1 MVSKMS
7 EKVDFLSEEYKLRI
21 ENLKIEI
28 KNIWDSVWNNEKIK
42 NKQKEKEFKNRFYN
56 EILPKF
62 FENLPFN
69 TKSKLLKVYELYEE
83 DLRAFIKNNLTKN
96 HNGKKYCPK
105 IPSAKEIYKWLI
117 LNKSEEYTE
126 ELKESLAL
134 EKLIENDDHNKNLPK
149 HAYLIEINFTLK
161 KPYISRDDENF
172 YIIDNPIVK
181 DKVFKVPMIRASTW
195 KGALRFAMI
204 KVFEEKLD
212 NKEINEQNW
221 KKEKYKIYR
230 LLGNEKKIE
239 DKDENYLDEI
249 IAEAL
254 NKEPLEI
261 KKEFQTF
268 VKSILDDGESL
279 SKRGR
284 LTFYPTFF
292 DRISLE
298 VITPLSRET
307 KTPSLGPIYFEIVPE
322 NTTGKLRILYYPYD
336 LIAVGEFDKIEN
348 EVKEDFRLLG
358 EALKK
363 LFYEIGFSAKKTSGF
378 GTAKIEDIKIYP
390 ENDRLSEQLKNIL
403 IEN

>member
-1 MVSKMS
+1 MSKKYDPYS
-7 EKVDFLSEEYKLRI
+7 YFWDNSREEPNWSKLR
-21 ENLKIEI
+21 NLRIYLTFRQKMC
-28 KNIWDSVWNNEKIK
+28 SLYLLK
-42 NKQKEKEFKNRFYN
+42 NKQNGKNKLMSIIFNKEFRK
-56 EILPKF
+56 E
-62 FENLPFN
+62 
-69 TKSKLLKVYELYEE
+69 
-83 DLRAFIKNNLTKN
+83 
-96 HNGKKYCPK
+96 NGK
-105 IPSAKEIYKWLI
+105 I
-117 LNKSEEYTE
+117 LYLNPNEKSES
-126 ELKESLAL
+126 ELSYLKDWV
-134 EKLIENDDHNKNLPK
+134 ENISSNYYIDSIPK

-204 KVFEEKLD
+204 KVFEEKLN
-212 NKEINEQNW
+212 NKEINERNW
-221 KKEKYKIYR
+221 KEERYKIYR

-254 NKEPLEI
+254 NKEPLKI

-307 KTPSLGPIYFEIVPE
+307 KTPSLGPIYFETVPE

-348 EVKEDFRLLG
+348 EAKEDFGLLG